1 MLPLMMTARE
11 ILKILYKDGWLKI
24 SQKGSHLQL
33 IHPIKKGKV
42 TIPIHSGDMPKGIVN
57 SILKQAGLKQL
68 YKYTMKK
75 IQLIIERGPDKKFWG
90 RILIEENLIVDS
102 AETVGE
108 LDLKMKAL
116 LNQFHD
122 INI

>member
-90 RILIEENLIVDS
+90 RILIEDNLIVDS

>member
-1 MLPLMMTARE
+1 
-11 ILKILYKDGWLKI
+11 
-24 SQKGSHLQL
+24 
-33 IHPIKKGKV
+33 
-42 TIPIHSGDMPKGIVN
+42 
-57 SILKQAGLKQL
+57 
-68 YKYTMKK
+68 MKK

-90 RILIEENLIVDS
+90 RILIEDNLIVDS

-122 INI
+122 MNIEQLDHAYDISAFFDNFNFLNQSKIAQLTNINASLLRQYSSETSFLRSNKLKK

>member
-1 MLPLMMTARE
+1 
-11 ILKILYKDGWLKI
+11 
-24 SQKGSHLQL
+24 
-33 IHPIKKGKV
+33 
-42 TIPIHSGDMPKGIVN
+42 
-57 SILKQAGLKQL
+57 
-68 YKYTMKK
+68 MKK

-90 RILIEENLIVDS
+90 RILIEDNLIVDS

-122 INI
+122 MNIRVHIHPFALSIEIFYHLLLEIRPLLLNFLR